1 MEGDKGAS
9 PARFSARLGPH
20 FPCASRR
27 LGCGV
32 RPLFPG
38 RAEEE
43 VAIESGFGNGSRV
56 SADWRVSEG
65 VGVGR
70 GRVAKMEF
78 SLRKWK
84 ELNTVIIQYVNSFNR
99 RDR

>member
-1 MEGDKGAS
+1 M
-9 PARFSARLGPH
+9 
-20 FPCASRR
+20 
-27 LGCGV
+27 GCGV

-70 GRVAKMEF
+70 GRGRWTDGCLVAARGWGFAEDPPLDWGL
-78 SLRKWK
+78 S
-84 ELNTVIIQYVNSFNR
+84 
-99 RDR
+99 